1 MKLKDLNYNFGN
13 LVLVSKPKINK
24 VYEDGVETDKIDSYS
39 ISVTD
44 GVMSEPLKV
53 KTLDRSVMKLAVFS
67 RVNLVNFS
75 FTFADKF
82 GNLYGKCDSVEV
94 LKD

>member
-1 MKLKDLNYNFGN
+1 MKLKDLNYNFSN
-13 LVLVSKPKINK
+13 LVLVSKPRVNK
-24 VYEDGVETDKIDSYS
+24 VYEDGLETNKIDSYS

-53 KTLDRSVMKLAVFS
+53 KTTDKRVVKLAVFS
-67 RVNLVNFS
+67 RVNLINFT

-82 GNLYGKCDSVEV
+82 GNLYGRCDSVEV
-94 LKD
+94 LND

>member
-1 MKLKDLNYNFGN
+1 MKLKDLKCEFKD
-13 LVLVSKPKINK
+13 LVLVSKPRINK
-24 VYEDGVETDKIDSYS
+24 VYEDGVETEKIDSYS

-53 KTLDRSVMKLAVFS
+53 KTLDRRVMKLAVFS
-67 RVNLVNFS
+67 KVNLVNFT

-94 LKD
+94 LND

>member
-1 MKLKDLNYNFGN
+1 MKLRDLNCSFSN
-13 LVLVSKPKINK
+13 LVLVSKPKVNK
-24 VYEDGVETDKIDSYS
+24 VYEDGVETEKIDSYS

-67 RVNLVNFS
+67 RVNLVNFN